1 MLKIV
6 PAPPAFKANPDLSHE
21 DALVHA
27 SDLLRC
33 AVTSA
38 YEFSD
43 SMSGAQRDLTLSI
56 MHLTEMAKTMVDLT
70 LDSMAAD

>member
-1 MLKIV
+1 MLKVV
-6 PAPPAFKANPDLSHE
+6 PAPPAFKANP
-21 DALVHA
+21 
-27 SDLLRC
+27 DLLRC

-70 LDSMAAD
+70 LDSMATD

>member
-1 MLKIV
+1 M
-6 PAPPAFKANPDLSHE
+6 SHE
-21 DALVHA
+21 DALMHA

-43 SMSGAQRDLTLSI
+43 SMSGAQRDLTLTI
-56 MHLTEMAKTMVDLT
+56 MHLAEMAKVMVDQT
-70 LDSMAAD
+70 LDSLSTH

>member
-6 PAPPAFKANPDLSHE
+6 PDPPAFRANPTMSHE
-21 DALVHA
+21 DALMHA

-38 YEFSD
+38 YEFSN
-43 SMSGAQRDLTLSI
+43 SMSGAQRDLTLTI
-56 MHLTEMAKTMVDLT
+56 MHLAEMAKVMVDQT
-70 LDSMAAD
+70 LDSLSTH

>member
-1 MLKIV
+1 MLKFV
-6 PAPPAFKANPDLSHE
+6 PDLPAFKVNPALSHE
-21 DALVHA
+21 DALMHA

-43 SMSGAQRDLTLSI
+43 SMSGVQRDLTLSI
-56 MHLTEMAKTMVDLT
+56 MHLTEMAKAMVDQT
-70 LDSMAAD
+70 LDSLSND

>member
-1 MLKIV
+1 M
-6 PAPPAFKANPDLSHE
+6 
-21 DALVHA
+21 HA

-70 LDSMAAD
+70 LDSMATD